1 MSFECKYYLNGH
13 CELRNKKC
21 VPGEKGC
28 VLNAAGAK
36 FIDTTGRKK
45 EGPDRK

>member
-13 CELRNKKC
+13 CVLRNKKC
-21 VPGEKGC
+21 VPGDKGC

-36 FIDTTGRKK
+36 FIDVKPVKK
-45 EGPDRK
+45 DGDGK

>member
-13 CELRNKKC
+13 CELLDKKC
-21 VPGEKGC
+21 DPGQKGC

-36 FIDTTGRKK
+36 FISVDLKKK
-45 EGPDRK
+45 EQDRK